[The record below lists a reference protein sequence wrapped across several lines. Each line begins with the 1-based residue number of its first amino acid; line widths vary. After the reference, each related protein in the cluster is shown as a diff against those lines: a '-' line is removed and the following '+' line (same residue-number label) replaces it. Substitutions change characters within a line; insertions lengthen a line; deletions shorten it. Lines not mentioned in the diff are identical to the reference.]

1 MINSNLKKLINK
13 YESLNFEI
21 TCHNN
26 VWQIIIKNKFT
37 NEEEFT
43 DINEDVDDVY
53 PILYGLLDG
62 ELLYDYNYQII
73 GKDFDNCYSFVKK
86 KDKIILYTAEI
97 FPEFI
102 QISEIEFENE
112 LDFYIEVFRNFPTID
127 ISHSTLKMYGFKTP
141 LELFINHIKEKG
153 YILDGFQSCGSD
165 DDGYMDYLMII
176 QDSEGKKFEVDY
188 PQKDGLYHVNS
199 ILTKLEDA
207 KVISYHAEFYK
218 LLIYLR
224 DNRIKN
230 YFDQYDENN
239 F

>member
-1 MINSNLKKLINK
+1 MINSNLKNLINK

-21 TCHNN
+21 TYHNN

-43 DINEDVDDVY
+43 DINEDIDDVY
-53 PILYGLLDG
+53 PILSGLLDG
-62 ELLYDYNYQII
+62 ELLYNYHGDMI
-73 GKDFDNCYSFVKK
+73 GEENNSCYSFIKEK
-86 KDKIILYTAEI
+86 NSIILYTAEI
-97 FPEFI
+97 YPEFI
-102 QISEIEFENE
+102 QISEKVFDNE
-112 LDFYIEVFRNFPTID
+112 LDFYIKVFRNFSTINIPHD
-127 ISHSTLKMYGFKTP
+127 TLKFIGLKTP

-153 YILDGFQSCGSD
+153 YFLEGFQSCGSD
-165 DDGYMDYLMII
+165 DDGYIDYLMII